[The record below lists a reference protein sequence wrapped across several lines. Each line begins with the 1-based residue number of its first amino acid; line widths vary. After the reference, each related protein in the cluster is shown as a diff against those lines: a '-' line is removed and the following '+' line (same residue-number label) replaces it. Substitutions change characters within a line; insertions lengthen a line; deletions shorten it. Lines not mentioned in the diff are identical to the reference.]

1 MIGIIIVLSALLLV
15 SISLMLL
22 YRNKAYYERYS
33 GEQNWWWLWDHFLNI
48 ESKASKPYD
57 FAHFDIKDFK
67 MVNELF
73 GHTEGDIF
81 LEYVGHE
88 LLKEPWIKYAVR
100 CHNDNFAIVAD
111 PLEEKE
117 LYEKLNTLFVRLGH
131 MPQDPSYKIFYRCGA
146 VCSDKAIP
154 AKVLVGDFAKL
165 AQAMGTKQ
173 NCTDVVMYTDAM
185 KAEYL
190 RARKLKAE
198 LPLAI
203 KNNELEVYI
212 QPKYALPY
220 EKLSGGEA
228 LVRWNYQ
235 NKEII
240 LPSFFIP
247 HFEKTGVV
255 DLIDFFVLET
265 VCRKFAEWK
274 QQSLPL
280 FPISIN
286 LSRYTIGTLHFLEK
300 AVQIVEK
307 YGVYP
312 GLIDF
317 ELTETAVYDNQ
328 EFVIDI
334 MNKIKGKGFKLSM
347 DDFGTG
353 YSSLSL
359 LQKMPLDTL
368 KIDKGFVDGI
378 ETDESG
384 SKGQIILK
392 NILSMTK
399 SMNITSLS
407 EGVETEKQ
415 KDVLKGWGCEIIQ
428 GFYYNKPLNLSE
440 YEDLLE
446 KQKVDTMKNTT
457 Q

>member
-1 MIGIIIVLSALLLV
+1 
-15 SISLMLL
+15 
-22 YRNKAYYERYS
+22 
-33 GEQNWWWLWDHFLNI
+33 
-48 ESKASKPYD
+48 
-57 FAHFDIKDFK
+57 
-67 MVNELF
+67 
-73 GHTEGDIF
+73 
-81 LEYVGHE
+81 
-88 LLKEPWIKYAVR
+88 
-100 CHNDNFAIVAD
+100 
-111 PLEEKE
+111 
-117 LYEKLNTLFVRLGH
+117 
-131 MPQDPSYKIFYRCGA
+131 
-146 VCSDKAIP
+146 
-154 AKVLVGDFAKL
+154 
-165 AQAMGTKQ
+165 
-173 NCTDVVMYTDAM
+173 MYTDAM
-185 KAEYL
+185 KAECL

-198 LPLAI
+198 LPLAV
-203 KNNELEVYI
+203 KNKELEVYI
-212 QPKYALPY
+212 QPKYNLSN

-235 NKEII
+235 HKEII
-240 LPSFFIP
+240 MPSVFIP
-247 HFEKTGVV
+247 YFEKSGVV

-274 QQSLPL
+274 KEGLPL
-280 FPISIN
+280 FPLSVN
-286 LSRYTIGTLHFLEK
+286 LSRYTIGVPHFLDK
-300 AVQIVEK
+300 ALKIVEK
-307 YGVYP
+307 YGVEP
-312 GLIDF
+312 ALIDF

-334 MNKIKGKGFKLSM
+334 MNKIKRSGFKLSM

-415 KDVLKGWGCEIIQ
+415 KDVLKDWGCEIIQ

-440 YEDLLE
+440 YESLLE
-446 KQKVDTMKNTT
+446 NL
-457 Q
+457 

>member
-1 MIGIIIVLSALLLV
+1 
-15 SISLMLL
+15 
-22 YRNKAYYERYS
+22 
-33 GEQNWWWLWDHFLNI
+33 
-48 ESKASKPYD
+48 
-57 FAHFDIKDFK
+57 
-67 MVNELF
+67 
-73 GHTEGDIF
+73 
-81 LEYVGHE
+81 
-88 LLKEPWIKYAVR
+88 
-100 CHNDNFAIVAD
+100 
-111 PLEEKE
+111 
-117 LYEKLNTLFVRLGH
+117 
-131 MPQDPSYKIFYRCGA
+131 
-146 VCSDKAIP
+146 
-154 AKVLVGDFAKL
+154 
-165 AQAMGTKQ
+165 
-173 NCTDVVMYTDAM
+173 
-185 KAEYL
+185 
-190 RARKLKAE
+190 
-198 LPLAI
+198 
-203 KNNELEVYI
+203 
-212 QPKYALPY
+212 
-220 EKLSGGEA
+220 
-228 LVRWNYQ
+228 
-235 NKEII
+235 
-240 LPSFFIP
+240 
-247 HFEKTGVV
+247 
-255 DLIDFFVLET
+255 
-265 VCRKFAEWK
+265 EWK
-274 QQSLPL
+274 KEGLPL
-280 FPISIN
+280 FPLSVN
-286 LSRYTIGTLHFLEK
+286 LSRYTIGVPHFLDK
-300 AVQIVEK
+300 ALKIVEK
-307 YGVYP
+307 YGVEP
-312 GLIDF
+312 ALIDF

-334 MNKIKGKGFKLSM
+334 MNKIKRSGFKLSM